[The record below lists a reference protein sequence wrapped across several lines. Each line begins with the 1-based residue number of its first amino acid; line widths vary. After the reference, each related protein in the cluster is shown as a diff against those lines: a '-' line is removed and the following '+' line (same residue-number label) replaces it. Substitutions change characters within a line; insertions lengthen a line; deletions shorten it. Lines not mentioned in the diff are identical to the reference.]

1 MIGPDAGGVTH
12 DQTGVVTASAAAE
25 FLSFAAAPTFTIMA
39 LLTFVLDNSPPNAFC
54 AAADSFWP
62 AGMAPMYLLMAGF
75 HLVQW
80 LRLISGRRNAA
91 RHARQDTFF
100 PDLDRSS
107 YVQTVEPR
115 R

>member
-62 AGMAPMYLLMAGF
+62 VGMAPMYLLMAGF
-75 HLVQW
+75 HLVPW
-80 LRLISGRRNAA
+80 LRLISRRRNAA

-107 YVQTVEPR
+107 YVQTAEPR

>member
-62 AGMAPMYLLMAGF
+62 VGMAPMYLLMAGF
-75 HLVQW
+75 HLVPW
-80 LRLISGRRNAA
+80 LRLISGRRRVAVGPQSPDRYSRPA
-91 RHARQDTFF
+91 RRGI
-100 PDLDRSS
+100 RN
-107 YVQTVEPR
+107 
-115 R
+115 